1 MLWWE
6 HMKQH
11 WKSTNRFGRVQKN
24 RWFWTVVLEK
34 TLERSLTMW
43 QCMAIRPVHPKGKQH
58 WILIERTDSEA
69 EAPVLWPPDSNIC
82 WIIKKTREFQKKK
95 KTTTKKKNIY
105 FCFINNVKDFDCV
118 DHNKLENSWRDGNT
132 RPPDLL
138 LEKSVFRLGS
148 NS

>member
-1 MLWWE
+1 
-6 HMKQH
+6 MKQH

-24 RWFWTVVLEK
+24 WWFWTVVLEK

-95 KTTTKKKNIY
+95 KTSISALLTMSKTLTVWITTNWKILEEMGIPDHLT
-105 FCFINNVKDFDCV
+105 CFLRN
-118 DHNKLENSWRDGNT
+118 LYSG
-132 RPPDLL
+132 
-138 LEKSVFRLGS
+138 
-148 NS
+148 